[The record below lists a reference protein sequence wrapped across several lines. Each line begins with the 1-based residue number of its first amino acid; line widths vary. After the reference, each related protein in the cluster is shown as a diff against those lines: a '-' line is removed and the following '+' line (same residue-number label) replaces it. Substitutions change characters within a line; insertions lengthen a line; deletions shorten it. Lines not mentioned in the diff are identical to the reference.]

1 MIDIRK
7 QPALIECINMV
18 LTSGHK
24 VVIQKEKDGNVVV
37 LGIEEQRRVVGT
49 FDAKSLR
56 SR

>member
-18 LTSGHK
+18 LATGHRA
-24 VVIQKEKDGNVVV
+24 VIQKEKDGNVYVI
-37 LGIEEQRRVVGT
+37 GIEEQRKVVGK

>member
-37 LGIEEQRRVVGT
+37 LGIEEQRRVVGK